1 MRQPSGADSRR
12 KTTFPWTPRRLNVV
26 AAAGGAAILPA
37 LRRGF
42 SLPRLRLAIQVP
54 LAFLPFL
61 LGAGFLLGRVSLLHY
76 LYPFGLAFTG
86 AFAGAGAPWETL
98 VAGLGAAAGLA
109 STGAGLVFGYLP
121 ALLLLWSVAWR
132 SQETPP
138 AKPGG
143 RGARQ
148 KTASAA
154 RETAL
159 IWTASVVAV
168 ATALGRIGWDAWV
181 QRSVWDVGPLLLE
194 AVGAGLL
201 AALFREGLGAA
212 GSLKDRRRMGREE
225 VAGAALLATL
235 LVAGLQGFGVWAVSL
250 QDAAT
255 RWLVLAAA
263 WGAGAGGGA
272 VAGTVT
278 GCLGMLLGSVPPYQ
292 VGAYALAGTLAG
304 LVREYGKPALVAGFA
319 SGVLILS
326 HLIPGAEEL
335 TGTLLASGLAMLAF
349 SVTPLSVAAWF
360 GSGWPAVAKTSD
372 ACQRAEADRLQE
384 AFARRLQDFS
394 QVFKELAR
402 IFHCA
407 PSLGEGGE
415 RPELPRLMEAVA
427 ERACV
432 SCSEATECWKE
443 RFYLTYRDVTE
454 LMTRAETLGR
464 ATLLDVPEGLR
475 RCPQVHKIVS
485 AVNQLL
491 ELNKV
496 NSVWEKKITES
507 KQLVYGQLNGVA
519 ELMENLAREA
529 RLGTDGACRERQE
542 EVAAVLGR
550 YRIPVVD
557 VIATSLG
564 DDRVALEIRR
574 RPCEG
579 REECRRVIP
588 ELLTQ
593 AIGPSYSLYEAEC
606 GRTASCG
613 RCTLHYLPERAYDL
627 IVRVAKCAGN
637 DGPICGDSHAVI
649 DLPGGKTAVVLSDGM
664 GIGPEAALESSAAI
678 DVLAQLMKAGFGREF
693 AVRTVNSILLLR
705 SPQDSFATV
714 DLMLAD
720 LYTGQAEFVKIG
732 ACPSYIVRGGEVL
745 VVERPSLPAGIL
757 SAIDVEVKERLLR
770 PGDLIVMVTD
780 GLFGTD
786 PERVAAET
794 FDWIPEA
801 LLKYAENEPSTLAQ
815 RLLAQARE
823 LCGDR
828 AGDDMTVLV
837 SQVRRRAD

>member
-1 MRQPSGADSRR
+1 MA
-12 KTTFPWTPRRLNVV
+12 FW
-26 AAAGGAAILPA
+26 
-37 LRRGF
+37 
-42 SLPRLRLAIQVP
+42 P
-54 LAFLPFL
+54 LL

-76 LYPFGLAFTG
+76 LHPFGVAFAG
-86 AFAGAGAPWETL
+86 AFAGVRAPWETL
-98 VAGLGAAAGLA
+98 LALMGAMAGLA
-109 STGAGLVFGYLP
+109 SANAGLVFAYLP
-121 ALLLLWSVAWR
+121 TFLLLWSVAWHR
-132 SQETPP
+132 EETPP
-138 AKPGG
+138 TGTGG
-143 RGARQ
+143 RTARAR
-148 KTASAA
+148 TAAT
-154 RETAL
+154 RESAL
-159 IWTASVVAV
+159 IWTACVVAV

-181 QRSVWDVGPLLLE
+181 QRSLWDAGPLLLE

-201 AALFREGLGAA
+201 AVLFQEGLGAVA
-212 GSLKDRRRMGREE
+212 GPKDRRRMGRQE

-235 LVAGLQGFGVWAVSL
+235 LVAGLQGFGLWAVSL

-255 RWLVLAAA
+255 RWLVLTAA

-272 VAGTVT
+272 VAGTVV
-278 GCLGMLLGSVPPYQ
+278 GCLGMLLGSVPAYQ

-304 LVREYGKPALVAGFA
+304 LVRDYGKPALAAGFA

-326 HLIPGAEEL
+326 HHIPSAAEL
-335 TGTLLASGLAMLAF
+335 TGTLVATGLAVLAF
-349 SVTPLSVAAWF
+349 SVTPLSVAWWF
-360 GSGWPAVAKTSD
+360 GSGWPAMAKSPD
-372 ACQRAEADRLQE
+372 ARRKAETDRLQE

-407 PSLGEGGE
+407 PALAGEGT

-496 NSVWEKKITES
+496 NSVWERKITES

-529 RLGTDGACRERQE
+529 RLGTDGACRERE
-542 EVAAVLGR
+542 EEAEAILGR
-550 YRIPVVD
+550 YCIPVVG
-557 VIATSLG
+557 VTATSLG
-564 DDRVALEIRR
+564 DDRVALEVCR

-579 REECRRVIP
+579 REDCRRIMP

-593 AIGPSYSLYEAEC
+593 ALGPCYSLYEAQC
-606 GRTASCG
+606 GRKSAGG
-613 RCTLHYLPERAYDL
+613 RCTLRYLPERAYDL
-627 IVRVAKCAGN
+627 VVRVAKCAGN

-678 DVLAQLMKAGFGREF
+678 DVLAQLMKAGLGREF

-732 ACPSYIVRGGEVL
+732 ACPTYIVREGQVL

-757 SAIDVEVKERLLR
+757 SAIDVEVNERLLR
-770 PGDLIVMVTD
+770 PGDLVVMVTD

-786 PERVAAET
+786 PQRAAEET

-801 LLKYAENEPSTLAQ
+801 LAQRPEIDPAALAQ
-815 RLLAQARE
+815 KLLAQARE

-828 AGDDMTVLV
+828 AGDDMTVVV
-837 SQVRRRAD
+837 SQVRRRADYFLPQTLAGLWRSTRTG